1 MLRPGAAKAGKNVV
15 LGVVPAGL
23 GERADRAAARR
34 GKIIEQIGLQP
45 E

>member
-1 MLRPGAAKAGKNVV
+1 MRGQKKRAPRIGAG
-15 LGVVPAGL
+15 
-23 GERADRAAARR
+23 ARS

>member
-1 MLRPGAAKAGKNVV
+1 MRGQKK
-15 LGVVPAGL
+15 
-23 GERADRAAARR
+23 RAPPSAAAVRAQLDAW

>member
-1 MLRPGAAKAGKNVV
+1 MRVGRKSARRGS
-15 LGVVPAGL
+15 GRR
-23 GERADRAAARR
+23 RAR